1 MGEPE
6 RLLRLS
12 LSQIADAGDSPH
24 FLLIDEIQSLEGE
37 YVRRFQQDL
46 QKRRSLI
53 SCPALAGTY
62 PIRLGEAAP
71 ACAPIP
77 GCLGCKLLC
86 EGMSCRG

>member
-6 RLLRLS
+6 RVLRLS

-53 SCPALAGTY
+53 LVVTGRSLPSAFSTRVKSGAGLFV
-62 PIRLGEAAP
+62 PDEAADRNT
-71 ACAPIP
+71 AA
-77 GCLGCKLLC
+77 
-86 EGMSCRG
+86 S